1 MGFLRKAKASRAA
14 CLRFMELLR
23 IIVQDVA
30 MTLKQVHLRRPAC
43 RTTRCAA
50 SLYTMADASG
60 TTGAARR
67 KLGHP
72 VVDAPELRMARDY
85 GIHRVGGAAK
95 TSRDYKRASPSNF

>member
-1 MGFLRKAKASRAA
+1 
-14 CLRFMELLR
+14 
-23 IIVQDVA
+23 
-30 MTLKQVHLRRPAC
+30 
-43 RTTRCAA
+43 
-50 SLYTMADASG
+50 MADVSG